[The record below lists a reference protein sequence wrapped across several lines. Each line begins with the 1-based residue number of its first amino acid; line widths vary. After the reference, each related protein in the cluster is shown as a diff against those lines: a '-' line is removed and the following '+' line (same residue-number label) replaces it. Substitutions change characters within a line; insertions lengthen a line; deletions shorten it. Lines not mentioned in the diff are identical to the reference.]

1 MKISVIIPVYNYAQ
15 YIPATIKNVEEQVG
29 QFELEIIAV
38 DDGSTDNG
46 LQVLQSIAEQK
57 KSRLSVLSIAHAG
70 VSAARNAGIK
80 KADGDAVLF
89 LDADD
94 LISPGYLHGQGEML
108 RRCPKADASI
118 SNCLIFDKA
127 NHQISMWAQCKDDFA
142 LHLCAS
148 NIAPIHSFMVRRSL
162 VEHTGLFDALLPAH
176 EDYEYWLRAA
186 ACEKNFVVNNNA
198 LALYRKHP
206 HSLSTNREIMGDTEL
221 EILSRVAAALKGAAE
236 NGKNFPPQGA
246 FAGYVVHAASML
258 SKAAA
263 IKDTASD
270 SAMKLVGL
278 AAIALC
284 KSLKFSASQIVKD
297 NAALKLYAYHLRI
310 YSQHF
315 SERAD
320 MLDAASAVL
329 ERLPE
334 ITKLPLSADV
344 LNMLFEATTIPG
356 ATREAL
362 AQDFI
367 MKYRHMI

>member
-1 MKISVIIPVYNYAQ
+1 M
-15 YIPATIKNVEEQVG
+15 NVEEQVG
-29 QFELEIIAV
+29 EFELEIIAI
-38 DDGSTDNG
+38 DDGSTDNS
-46 LQVLQSIAEQK
+46 LDVLNRIAEQK
-57 KSRLSVLSIAHAG
+57 TSRLSVLSIVHGG

-80 KADGDAVLF
+80 MADGDAVLF

-94 LISPGYLHGQGEML
+94 LISPGYLQEQCEML
-108 RRCPKADASI
+108 RRNPTADASI
-118 SNCLIFDKA
+118 SNCLIFDKS

-162 VEHTGLFDALLPAH
+162 VEQTGLFDELLPAH

-186 ACEKNFVVNNNA
+186 ACEKSFVVNNNA

-206 HSLSTNREIMGDTEL
+206 QSLSTNREIMGDTEL
-221 EILSRVAAALKGAAE
+221 EILRRVAAALKGAAA
-236 NGKNFPPQGA
+236 NGKEFPPQGA

-258 SKAAA
+258 SKAVA
-263 IKDTASD
+263 IKDTARD
-270 SAMKLVGL
+270 SAMNLIGL

-284 KSLKFSASQIVKD
+284 RSLKFFTSKAVKE

-320 MLDAASAVL
+320 VVDAAGAVL

-334 ITKLPLSADV
+334 IARLPLSAGV
-344 LNMLFEATTIPG
+344 LNTLFEATTISG
-356 ATREAL
+356 AIREAL
-362 AQDFI
+362 AKNFI
-367 MKYRHMI
+367 NKYRYMI